1 MLNDTVH
8 EENVPK
14 KKTMSMETIRTA
26 QREDAA
32 DIARVHIDCW
42 RTTYKGI
49 FPDALLAGLSYK
61 GREQY

>member
-1 MLNDTVH
+1 
-8 EENVPK
+8 
-14 KKTMSMETIRTA
+14 METIRTA